1 MSTISSPLTYG
12 EYARRHRAELTN
24 NAKDELLSE
33 SEFNKFERLEKL
45 YLAKQHPDW
54 DYVQSTWVDYP
65 DANDTEYSDKP
76 PPVFVSSNPFGRKMG
91 KIDGRGGNRR
101 RTRNGKSSTK
111 RRARNMRRRCMS
123 SRRIIRK

>member
-1 MSTISSPLTYG
+1 MSTISPPLTYN
-12 EYARRHRAELTN
+12 EYVRRHRAELTN

-33 SEFNKFERLEKL
+33 SEFNNFGRLEKL
-45 YLAKQHPDW
+45 YLAKQRPDW

-65 DANDTEYSDKP
+65 DANDNEYSDKP
-76 PPVFVSSNPFGRKMG
+76 LPVFVSSNPFGRKIG

-111 RRARNMRRRCMS
+111 RRTRNMRRKYI
-123 SRRIIRK
+123 SRRHR